1 MKRILLLL
9 LVLLCAFSMIS
20 AAEIPGATE
29 GSVSLDGED
38 LNSED
43 GNKSASVKV
52 NLALGVDENGD
63 PSTTGQKVVV
73 GFAGSVDGLTVT
85 NYPTEEPELRK
96 SIDLQLNPDNAKATL
111 GANNDLYVF
120 WSVQSSKKV
129 KIDLSVSGALTR
141 EGGGTL
147 NWTVSNAE
155 TETIYCGSA
164 AAAEGTTY
172 NSTVYDH
179 KVGEK
184 MPIGNAGSVKLA
196 IETTNYSSNVAGNY
210 SAYLYVTVSNGNE

>member
-1 MKRILLLL
+1 MKKLIIL
-9 LVLLCAFSMIS
+9 FSCLIIFS
-20 AAEIPGATE
+20 FTLFAVPE
-29 GSVSLDGED
+29 GSSGSATLTGE
-38 LNSED
+38 LTSESSIED
-43 GNKSASVKV
+43 KQAYLEVK
-52 NLALGVDENGD
+52 LGLGVDEEGK

-73 GFAGSVDGLTVT
+73 GFASSVDGLTVT

-96 SIDLQLNPDNAKATL
+96 SIDLQLDPDNAKATL

-147 NWTVSNAE
+147 NWTVSNADNK
-155 TETIYCGSA
+155 TVYCSS

-196 IETTNYSSNVAGNY
+196 IETTDYSSNVAGNY
-210 SAYLYVTVSNGNE
+210 SAYLYVTVSN